1 MAGQGS
7 AVAIQP
13 FDHLARRAADDPDGL
28 FCHALSQ
35 KLTYGQ
41 AATAARQ
48 VAGELRA
55 LGVRPGDVVAL
66 ELPAV
71 LHLVFLEALFHEAAV
86 GCQVASVP
94 GDRRR
99 LIADWIFTTETG
111 TSPAARRTV
120 TVDAAFLRRTQARS
134 TEIAPHAYASPQ
146 SICRIVFSSGTTG
159 YPKPVAF
166 TVEMIEYRAV
176 CAAGFWMRTPPFLS
190 LLDIGTV
197 SGFQAFYASVMRGEP
212 YLVPGDPN
220 HNVALMD
227 LHAVASIKA
236 SPAQIAALIDALATE
251 GTKVPALRVIQFA
264 GSILP
269 APVAAAARRITGAEI
284 HNLYGSTETG
294 TVATRYEDSDDPFDA
309 GYVADGAEVRIV
321 DADGRPVPAGTTGVI
336 QYRRPLQATEYFR
349 DPEATARAFRDG
361 WFLPGDLGTLSSDG
375 RLRLEGRASEIVNAG
390 GVKIDPAR
398 LDAAVTGL
406 PGIRDAAGFAVVNRL
421 GLTEI
426 ALAVVPGAGF
436 DAEALVRR
444 LRANLGSAAPTVLF
458 TVDAIPRN
466 RLGKP
471 LRHEIAARYATVT
484 A

>member
-1 MAGQGS
+1 M
-7 AVAIQP
+7 
-13 FDHLARRAADDPDGL
+13 
-28 FCHALSQ
+28 
-35 KLTYGQ
+35 
-41 AATAARQ
+41 
-48 VAGELRA
+48 
-55 LGVRPGDVVAL
+55 
-66 ELPAV
+66 
-71 LHLVFLEALFHEAAV
+71 
-86 GCQVASVP
+86 
-94 GDRRR
+94 
-99 LIADWIFTTETG
+99 
-111 TSPAARRTV
+111 
-120 TVDAAFLRRTQARS
+120 DAPFLRRAQARS
-134 TEIAPHAYASPQ
+134 
-146 SICRIVFSSGTTG
+146 
-159 YPKPVAF
+159 
-166 TVEMIEYRAV
+166 
-176 CAAGFWMRTPPFLS
+176 
-190 LLDIGTV
+190 
-197 SGFQAFYASVMRGEP
+197 
-212 YLVPGDPN
+212 
-220 HNVALMD
+220 
-227 LHAVASIKA
+227 
-236 SPAQIAALIDALATE
+236 AQIAALVDALATE

-269 APVAAAARRITGAEI
+269 SPVAAAARRITGAEI

-309 GYVADGAEVRIV
+309 GHVADGAEIRIV
-321 DADGRPVPAGTTGVI
+321 DGDGRPVPAGTTGTI
-336 QYRRPLQATEYFR
+336 QYRRPFQATEYFR

-361 WFLPGDLGTLSSDG
+361 WFLPGDLGTLSADG

-398 LDAAVTGL
+398 LDAAVAGL